1 MAEAEK
7 ADLGYDC
14 VLPVLGG
21 QLGLLTGRKAWA
33 CGCFSLAEAV
43 DDMADA
49 SCTHGRG
56 GGVIGGLGASRGQH
70 NTSGR
75 RGRRRSQR
83 GHPG

>member
-1 MAEAEK
+1 MEK

-21 QLGLLTGRKAWA
+21 QLGLLAGRKAGA
-33 CGCFSLAEAV
+33 CGRFSLAETA

-49 SCTHGRG
+49 SCAHRRG
-56 GGVIGGLGASRGQH
+56 GGGASRGQH